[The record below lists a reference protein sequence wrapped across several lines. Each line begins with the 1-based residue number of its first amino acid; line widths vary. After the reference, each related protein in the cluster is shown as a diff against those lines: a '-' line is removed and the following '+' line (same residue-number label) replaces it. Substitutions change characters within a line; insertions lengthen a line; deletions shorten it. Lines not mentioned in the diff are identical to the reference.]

1 MLVSVGWQG
10 VGRCG
15 VNPAMAVC
23 NAGRYV
29 AVCKTQAIWTWPR
42 ESTYLRLQA
51 VEFERLILF
60 CLGGLENAWRLNG
73 SLSFCLWNYWKIGFQ
88 LDVGDGLGGWLRV
101 WGLGWGVRA
110 GLAGRGVAG
119 GPWGRLL
126 GRRSAGRTALRCS
139 AVGRWRGNSLRFAWG
154 KAPLRQPRQV

>member
-29 AVCKTQAIWTWPR
+29 AVCKTQAIWAGPR
-42 ESTYLRLQA
+42 ESTYLRLQTI
-51 VEFERLILF
+51 EFERQIRVS
-60 CLGGLENAWRLNG
+60 LGGLGDACCLGG
-73 SLSFCLWNYWKIGFQ
+73 SLSFCLWIYWKISFQ

-101 WGLGWGVRA
+101 WGLGWVVRA
-110 GLAGRGVAG
+110 GLAG
-119 GPWGRLL
+119 
-126 GRRSAGRTALRCS
+126 
-139 AVGRWRGNSLRFAWG
+139 
-154 KAPLRQPRQV
+154 